1 MGEKKVVSPLRKEII
16 TVRFI
21 GKKNGLDNRHV
32 LSNGMHAG
40 STRTFV
46 TPLLRNGGFVNV
58 LTDSEKAYLEDYM
71 QLGEGAL
78 SVHKSGNNNYWNSAN
93 PNGVGRIVLTKGDTK
108 FDLSDPKDYIK
119 YKVLLAHKDRIAPS
133 LKAYQDNPKATY
145 EYIIVSDVETS
156 KMETLQVN
164 IKQQAWMEFGKVNE
178 NKDILVAV
186 IEAIEGR
193 PLSPNVKIEYLQSK
207 TGELIDHN
215 PKVFVAT
222 VTDPLLPTK
231 ILIKKAVSEG
241 ILSNRGGFFY
251 ERKSNMPL
259 CNEGQDPTLNVAAA
273 YLNLPK
279 NQELKFSIE
288 AQLKALKD

>member
-1 MGEKKVVSPLRKEII
+1 MGEKKVVNPLRNEII

-21 GKKNGLDNRHV
+21 GKKNGLDRRHV
-32 LSNGMHAG
+32 LSNGMHEG

-58 LTDSEKAYLEDYM
+58 LTDSEKAYLEECM

-78 SVHKSGNNNYWNSAN
+78 SVHKTGPNNYWNSAN
-93 PNGVGRIVLTKGDTK
+93 PNGVGRIVLSKGDTK
-108 FDLSDPKDYIK
+108 FNLSDPKDYIK
-119 YKVLLAHKDRIAPS
+119 YKVLLAHKDKIAPS
-133 LKAYQDNPKATY
+133 LKDYQDNPKATY

-164 IKQQAWMEFGKVNE
+164 IKQQAWMEFGKVND
-178 NKDILVAV
+178 NRDVLIAV

-193 PLSPNVKIEYLQSK
+193 PLSPKVKMEYLQSK

-215 PKVFVAT
+215 PRIFVAT

-241 ILSNRGGFFY
+241 ILSNRGGFIY

-259 CNEGQDPTLNVAAA
+259 CNDGQDPTMNVAAA